1 MNWGEILDKKQKPQ
15 KTMLLCGLALIGI
28 GVAAAVLLY
37 LLRYEHLWHWYAVI
51 KHELSV
57 LENYIAHL
65 DDKWLFV
72 IIIFGLFAVKSFIPI
87 YPTPTVCF
95 LTGVMLPMY
104 VSVPV
109 NVVGFVILLTIRYYA
124 GKRFGA
130 GGAWWLLRKNA
141 RLRKLIEQDGNG
153 NSPLL
158 IILRLMPA
166 MPVNTISGI
175 YGSLKF
181 GYRRFILLSSIGY
194 LPKIISYTFVGR
206 NVYDPLSAEFIVP
219 IMILA
224 FASGI
229 SLICVNGIWRAVEKS
244 IRRAK
249 MKKIKASQKGRIQ
262 NDKNSRP

>member
-1 MNWGEILDKKQKPQ
+1 
-15 KTMLLCGLALIGI
+15 MLLCGLVLIGI

-51 KHELSV
+51 RQELSD
-57 LENYIAHL
+57 LENYISHL

-72 IIIFGLFAVKSFIPI
+72 IIILGLFAVKSFIPI

-109 NVVGFVILLTIRYYA
+109 NVFGFGILLTIRYYA

-130 GGAWWLLRKNA
+130 GGAWWLLKKNT

-181 GYRRFILLSSIGY
+181 GYRRFLLLSLIGY
-194 LPKIISYTFVGR
+194 MPKIISYTFVGR
-206 NVYDPLSAEFIVP
+206 NVYDPLSTEFIVP
-219 IMILA
+219 IMIIA

-229 SLICVNGIWRAVEKS
+229 SLVCVNGIWRAVEKS
-244 IRRAK
+244 IRRA
-249 MKKIKASQKGRIQ
+249 
-262 NDKNSRP
+262 NLKNNKSFIERKN